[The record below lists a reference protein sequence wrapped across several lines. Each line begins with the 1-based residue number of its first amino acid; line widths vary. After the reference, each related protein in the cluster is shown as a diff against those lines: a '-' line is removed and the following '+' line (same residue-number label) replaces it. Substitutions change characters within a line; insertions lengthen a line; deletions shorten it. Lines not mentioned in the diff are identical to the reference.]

1 VFNKNESLALFIKQ
15 MSKNTSLKT
24 VRKWILFILGF
35 VVIALSFQLSKKI
48 ANSNPPPRRQAEKV
62 VKNVFTKEVING
74 SYNVQIPSNGVLE
87 AYQRIKI
94 TSRVQGLMQT
104 INPLFKSGQSYR
116 KGQILVQIA
125 SSEFNSNVI
134 AQRASLYNLITSV
147 IPDLQ
152 LDFPQAYQSWKT
164 YLKEFDVEKAT
175 PPLPDMDED
184 VRLFIS
190 GRGIISSYYSLQN
203 LEKSLT
209 FYTIRAPF
217 DGVLVAANVTEGS
230 LIRPGQELGDFIA
243 PDHYEL
249 KVALPK
255 SYVEKI
261 DVGATV
267 ELKSID
273 TQKKYTGTVS
283 RINAKVNT
291 ETQSVE
297 VFIRVSSSEL
307 KEGVYLEALIGAL
320 EFNDVVALDR
330 GLLSGDQELYLVEV
344 DKLVLKK
351 VEVAHFTDTH
361 AIVRGLKDGVVV
373 VAQPIIGAYQGM
385 EVISTPFNTVK

>member
-1 VFNKNESLALFIKQ
+1 MFNKNESLALFIKQ

-190 GRGIISSYYSLQN
+190 GRGIITSYYSLQN

-261 DVGATV
+261 DVGAAV

-307 KEGVYLEALIGAL
+307 KEGIYLEALIGAL

-330 GLLSGDQELYLVEV
+330 GLLNGDQELYLVED

-351 VEVAHFTDTH
+351 VEVAHFTDSH
-361 AIVRGLKDGVVV
+361 AVVRGLKDGVVV

>member
-1 VFNKNESLALFIKQ
+1 MFNKNESLALFIIQ

-217 DGVLVAANVTEGS
+217 DGVLIAANVTEGS

-273 TQKKYTGTVS
+273 TQKKHTGTVS

-330 GLLSGDQELYLVEV
+330 GLLNGDQELYLVED

-351 VEVAHFTDTH
+351 VEVAHFTDSH
-361 AIVRGLKDGVVV
+361 AVVRGLKDGVVV
-373 VAQPIIGAYQGM
+373 IAQPIIGAYQGM

>member
-74 SYNVQIPSNGVLE
+74 SYNVQIPSNGILE

-330 GLLSGDQELYLVEV
+330 GLLNGDQELYLVED

-351 VEVAHFTDTH
+351 VEVAHFTDSH
-361 AIVRGLKDGVVV
+361 AVVRGLKDGVVV
-373 VAQPIIGAYQGM
+373 IAQPIIGAYQGM

>member
-1 VFNKNESLALFIKQ
+1 

-35 VVIALSFQLSKKI
+35 VVITLSFQLSKKI

-261 DVGATV
+261 DVGAAV

-330 GLLSGDQELYLVEV
+330 GLLNGDQELYLVED
-344 DKLVLKK
+344 DKLMLKK
-351 VEVAHFTDTH
+351 VEVAHFTDSH
-361 AIVRGLKDGVVV
+361 AVVRGLKDGVVV

>member
-1 VFNKNESLALFIKQ
+1 MFNKDESLALFIKQ

-48 ANSNPPPRRQAEKV
+48 ANSNPPPRRQAEKA

-330 GLLSGDQELYLVEV
+330 GLLNGDQELYLVED

-351 VEVAHFTDTH
+351 VEVAHFTDSH
-361 AIVRGLKDGVVV
+361 AVVRGLKDGVVV
-373 VAQPIIGAYQGM
+373 IAQPIIGAYQGM

>member
-190 GRGIISSYYSLQN
+190 GRGIITSYYSLQN

-261 DVGATV
+261 DVGAAV

-330 GLLSGDQELYLVEV
+330 GLLNGDQELYLVED

-351 VEVAHFTDTH
+351 VEVAHFTDSH
-361 AIVRGLKDGVVV
+361 AVVRGLKDGVVV

>member
-1 VFNKNESLALFIKQ
+1 MFNKNESLALFIIQ

-261 DVGATV
+261 DVGAAV

-330 GLLSGDQELYLVEV
+330 GLLNGDQELYLVED

-351 VEVAHFTDTH
+351 VEVAHFTDSH
-361 AIVRGLKDGVVV
+361 AVVRGLKDGVVV

>member
-1 VFNKNESLALFIKQ
+1 MFNKNESLALFIIQ

-217 DGVLVAANVTEGS
+217 DGVLIAANVTEGS

-330 GLLSGDQELYLVEV
+330 GLLNGDQELYLVED

-351 VEVAHFTDTH
+351 VEVAHFTDSH
-361 AIVRGLKDGVVV
+361 AVVRGLKDGVVV

>member
-1 VFNKNESLALFIKQ
+1 

-35 VVIALSFQLSKKI
+35 VVITLSFQLSKKI

-261 DVGATV
+261 DVGAAV

-330 GLLSGDQELYLVEV
+330 GLLNGDQELYLVED

-351 VEVAHFTDTH
+351 VEVAHFTDSH
-361 AIVRGLKDGVVV
+361 AVVRGLKDGVVV

>member
-1 VFNKNESLALFIKQ
+1 

-35 VVIALSFQLSKKI
+35 VVITLSFQLSKKI

-330 GLLSGDQELYLVEV
+330 GLLNGDQELYLVED

-351 VEVAHFTDTH
+351 VEVAHFTDSH
-361 AIVRGLKDGVVV
+361 AVLRGLKDGVVV
-373 VAQPIIGAYQGM
+373 IAQPIIGAYQGM

>member
-1 VFNKNESLALFIKQ
+1 
-15 MSKNTSLKT
+15 MSKNISLKT

-330 GLLSGDQELYLVEV
+330 GLLNGDQELYLVED

-351 VEVAHFTDTH
+351 VEVAHFTDSH
-361 AIVRGLKDGVVV
+361 AVVRGLKDGVVV
-373 VAQPIIGAYQGM
+373 IAQPIIGAYQGM

>member
-1 VFNKNESLALFIKQ
+1 
-15 MSKNTSLKT
+15 MSKNISLKT

-74 SYNVQIPSNGVLE
+74 SYNIQIPSNGVLE

-134 AQRASLYNLITSV
+134 AERASLYNLITSV

-164 YLKEFDVEKAT
+164 YLKEFNVEKAT
-175 PPLPDMDED
+175 PPFPDMDED

-297 VFIRVSSSEL
+297 VFIRVSNSEL

-330 GLLSGDQELYLVEV
+330 GLLNGDQELYLVED

-351 VEVAHFTDTH
+351 VEVAHFTDSH
-361 AIVRGLKDGVVV
+361 AVVRGLKDGVVV
-373 VAQPIIGAYQGM
+373 IAQPIIGAYQGM

>member
-1 VFNKNESLALFIKQ
+1 

-217 DGVLVAANVTEGS
+217 DGVLIAANVTEGS

-330 GLLSGDQELYLVEV
+330 GLLNGDQELYLVED

-351 VEVAHFTDTH
+351 VEVAHFTDSH
-361 AIVRGLKDGVVV
+361 AVVRGLKDGVVV

>member
-1 VFNKNESLALFIKQ
+1 

-330 GLLSGDQELYLVEV
+330 GLLNGDQELYLVEN
-344 DKLVLKK
+344 DKLMLKK
-351 VEVAHFTDTH
+351 VEVAHFTDSH
-361 AIVRGLKDGVVV
+361 AVVRGLKDGVVV
-373 VAQPIIGAYQGM
+373 IAQPIIGAYQGM

>member
-1 VFNKNESLALFIKQ
+1 MFNKDESLALFIKQ

-74 SYNVQIPSNGVLE
+74 SYNVQIPSNGILE

-116 KGQILVQIA
+116 KGQNLVQIA

-217 DGVLVAANVTEGS
+217 NGVLVAANVTEGS

-330 GLLSGDQELYLVEV
+330 GLLNGDQELYLVED

-351 VEVAHFTDTH
+351 VEVAHFTDSH
-361 AIVRGLKDGVVV
+361 AVVRGLKDGVVV
-373 VAQPIIGAYQGM
+373 IAQPIIGAYQGM

>member
-1 VFNKNESLALFIKQ
+1 
-15 MSKNTSLKT
+15 
-24 VRKWILFILGF
+24 
-35 VVIALSFQLSKKI
+35 
-48 ANSNPPPRRQAEKV
+48 
-62 VKNVFTKEVING
+62 
-74 SYNVQIPSNGVLE
+74 
-87 AYQRIKI
+87 
-94 TSRVQGLMQT
+94 
-104 INPLFKSGQSYR
+104 
-116 KGQILVQIA
+116 
-125 SSEFNSNVI
+125 
-134 AQRASLYNLITSV
+134 
-147 IPDLQ
+147 
-152 LDFPQAYQSWKT
+152 
-164 YLKEFDVEKAT
+164 
-175 PPLPDMDED
+175 MDED

-297 VFIRVSSSEL
+297 VFIRVSNSEL

-330 GLLSGDQELYLVEV
+330 GLLNGDQELYLVED
-344 DKLVLKK
+344 DKLMLKK
-351 VEVAHFTDTH
+351 VEVAHFTDSH
-361 AIVRGLKDGVVV
+361 AVVRGLKDGVVV
-373 VAQPIIGAYQGM
+373 IAQPIIGAYQGM
-385 EVISTPFNTVK
+385 EVISTPLNTVK

>member
-1 VFNKNESLALFIKQ
+1 

-74 SYNVQIPSNGVLE
+74 SYNVQIPSNGILE

-330 GLLSGDQELYLVEV
+330 GLLNGDQELYLVED
-344 DKLVLKK
+344 DKLMLKK
-351 VEVAHFTDTH
+351 VEVAHFTDSH
-361 AIVRGLKDGVVV
+361 AVVRGLKDGVVV
-373 VAQPIIGAYQGM
+373 IAQPIIGAYQGM

>member
-1 VFNKNESLALFIKQ
+1 
-15 MSKNTSLKT
+15 MSKNTSHKT

-261 DVGATV
+261 DVGAAV

-330 GLLSGDQELYLVEV
+330 GLLNGDQELYLVED

-351 VEVAHFTDTH
+351 VEVAHFTDSH
-361 AIVRGLKDGVVV
+361 AVVRGLKDGVVV

>member
-1 VFNKNESLALFIKQ
+1 

-35 VVIALSFQLSKKI
+35 VVITLSFQLSKKI

-330 GLLSGDQELYLVEV
+330 GLLSGDQELYLVED

-351 VEVAHFTDTH
+351 VEVAHFTDSH
-361 AIVRGLKDGVVV
+361 AVVRGLKDGVVV
-373 VAQPIIGAYQGM
+373 IAQPIIGAYQGM